1 MFDFK
6 KIEKVLGIYIYF
18 NKKNIIN
25 KNEFKKLI
33 FSAGFYIDKLLEINI
48 RYPNKKYFLGLGK
61 IKEIIL
67 IIKKFNFSKIIINL
81 VLKSTQ
87 EYNLKKIFKCY
98 ILNRTNLILDIF
110 KNRAVT
116 NYGKLQV
123 ELAYLN
129 YLSTRLIKRWDHLER
144 QKGGTKN
151 ISGPGETQIEIDRR
165 LIKKRIKFINKK
177 ILKITNQKSSNIK
190 FRNKY
195 NIPIVSL
202 VGYTNSGKSTLFN
215 LLTNSN
221 LELGDSYFST
231 LDTYIRKINIFK
243 FNSNV
248 LVSDTIGFIRN
259 LPKNIKSAF
268 KGTLSEISYSHLIL
282 HIIDVSNLYFKNYI
296 DVVNSI
302 LDDLNI
308 NNSIPIVQVMNKID
322 KIKKYNIKIDFKDNL
337 PIRIWISAKKRIGIN
352 FIYTLINF
360 YLFSDRRKYLLC
372 IPLKFSIFIR
382 NILYKNN
389 ILFKEWSKDGK
400 LFYFDIL
407 VSKVRFLYILKKYSY
422 IEKYLINK

>member
-1 MFDFK
+1 MLYLNK
-6 KIEKVLGIYIYF
+6 KNKILGIYIYS

-33 FSAGFYIDKLLEINI
+33 FSAGFYIEKLLEINI

-61 IKEIIL
+61 IKEIIF
-67 IIKKFNFSKIIINL
+67 IIKKFNFSKILINL

-87 EYNLKKIFKCY
+87 EYNLKKIFKCS

-110 KNRAVT
+110 KNRAIT

-165 LIKKRIKFINKK
+165 LIKKRIKFINNK
-177 ILKITNQKSSNIK
+177 IIKLTNQKDSNIK

-195 NIPIVSL
+195 NVPIISL

-221 LELGDSYFST
+221 LELSNNYFST

-243 FNSNV
+243 FSSNV

-322 KIKKYNIKIDFKDNL
+322 KIKKHKIKIDFKNNL
-337 PIRIWISAKKRIGIN
+337 PIRIWISAKKKLGIKN
-352 FIYTLINF
+352 IYKLINF
-360 YLFSDRRKYLLC
+360 YLFSDRIKYLIC
-372 IPLKFSIFIR
+372 IPLKLSYLIR
-382 NILYKNN
+382 SILYKKG
-389 ILFKEWSKDGK
+389 IVFKEWSKNGK
-400 LFYFDIL
+400 LFYFNIL
-407 VSKVRFLYILKKYSY
+407 IDKIKFSYILKKYPY
-422 IEKYLINK
+422 IKKYLVNK